1 MSFKLL
7 SEKNYN
13 LTNGNNVNL
22 PNSVLEE
29 INNQEKEPPY
39 FFEIKTESSL
49 KSYVGVREFTSEK
62 DSIQIPAWLSDQ
74 IGIEEGNQIIEVNLI
89 ENVPKGDYIK
99 LRPESEDFFDVPDYE
114 ACLETK
120 LSDFPVLYQSQKL
133 EIEIFDKKFLITVEE
148 IEQDWTNFDF
158 EKGTSSLELNVIDV
172 INTDLTVDINNIFL
186 KKKLEEEKKKQEEEL
201 LRQKEEL
208 QKRLNERELQKARV
222 VDQPEEKKSV
232 FTGTGK
238 RLSEDRIDPTDV
250 RQARLDFFRKFE
262 NKDV

>member
-1 MSFKLL
+1 MSFNLL

-29 INNQEKEPPY
+29 INNKGKEPPY

-62 DSIQIPAWLSDQ
+62 DTIQIPAWLSDQ
-74 IGIEEGNQIIEVNLI
+74 IGIDEGNQIIELNLI

-133 EIEIFDKKFLITVEE
+133 EIEIFDKKYLITV
-148 IEQDWTNFDF
+148 
-158 EKGTSSLELNVIDV
+158 
-172 INTDLTVDINNIFL
+172 
-186 KKKLEEEKKKQEEEL
+186 
-201 LRQKEEL
+201 
-208 QKRLNERELQKARV
+208 
-222 VDQPEEKKSV
+222 
-232 FTGTGK
+232 
-238 RLSEDRIDPTDV
+238 
-250 RQARLDFFRKFE
+250 
-262 NKDV
+262 